1 MEAGILDGEVGNPG
15 PVGAPSSARGLF
27 REERLAIPGSFA
39 LSATNHLD
47 VLVAGVRSK
56 PGYRDTAGGFVS
68 QTDAETLQARVAD
81 TLRLGAHALTA
92 FGSWERWTVDDGS
105 NFGANLVNA
114 RTTIWGLG
122 AQDTVSF
129 GAFTVAAGLRFDRH
143 STFGDAWSP
152 RATISWLS
160 PDSLWKLRA
169 SGGSAFRAPTVG
181 ELYYPFGANPDL
193 QPERSVSWELGAERY
208 VGGGAAEI
216 SLFWNDLEDLIVF
229 DFATSTNLNIGRA
242 RTRGVELGWRQ
253 AILPELSADATY
265 TYLDAENLVT
275 GAPLIRRPRHRAAV
289 GLDWQPFPGV
299 DLMPRV
305 LYVGARPDNDPL
317 TGAPVED
324 PSYVRLDFAARWQVT
339 PNLAPYLRFV
349 NLTDR
354 RYDEAAG
361 YPAAGRLV
369 AGGVDVRF

>member
-15 PVGAPSSARGLF
+15 PVGAPSTARGLF

-39 LSATNHLD
+39 LSDANHLD
-47 VLVAGVRSK
+47 VLIADVRSK
-56 PGYRDTAGGFVS
+56 PGYRDSAGGFVS

-81 TLRLGAHALTA
+81 TARFGAHTLTA
-92 FGSWERWTVDDGS
+92 FGSWERWIVDDGS
-105 NFGANLVNA
+105 NFGTNLDNA

-122 AQDTVSF
+122 AQDTVTF
-129 GAFTVAAGLRFDRH
+129 GAFTVAGGVRFDRH

-181 ELYYPFGANPDL
+181 ELYYPFGANPGL
-193 QPERSVSWELGAERY
+193 KPERSVSWELGAERY

-216 SLFWNDLEDLIVF
+216 SLFWNDLEDLIVY

-253 AILPELSADATY
+253 EIVPALSADATY

-275 GAPLIRRPRHRAAV
+275 GAPLIRRPRNRAAV
-289 GLDWQPFPGV
+289 GLDWSPVSGF

-305 LYVGARPDNDPL
+305 LYVGPRPDNDPR
-317 TGAPVED
+317 TGAPVVD
-324 PSYVRLDFAARWQVT
+324 PSFVRVDFAARWQVT
-339 PNLAPYLRFV
+339 RNVAPYLRLV
-349 NLTDR
+349 NLLDHQ
-354 RYDEAAG
+354 YDEAAG

-369 AGGVDVRF
+369 SGGVDVRF